1 MNKPESYIPD
11 PILYMDGKE
20 NATSETK
27 SPGSKK
33 RKSKKKRDELEI
45 ERQFGK
51 DLINEIA
58 PLSSNGQTSKTRT
71 EEARSR
77 LTSP

>member
-1 MNKPESYIPD
+1 MHVPEQSISEDVLEYLDQPDPHDLRNYALNKPESYIPD

-45 ERQFGK
+45 ER
-51 DLINEIA
+51 
-58 PLSSNGQTSKTRT
+58 
-71 EEARSR
+71 
-77 LTSP
+77 